1 MKQISVDQL
10 RENLNTYSEHLQLF
24 EAESKADS
32 ESKILFDELAKHHH
46 YMISDILDYLDQ
58 L

>member
-32 ESKILFDELAKHHH
+32 ESKILFD
-46 YMISDILDYLDQ
+46 
-58 L
+58 

>member
-1 MKQISVDQL
+1 MHQTSVDQL
-10 RENLNTYSEHLQLF
+10 RKNLNIYSEHLQLF
-24 EAESKADS
+24 EADSNADP